1 MRGSRILTSLF
12 IGLFGLAVQ
21 SNALITSNP
30 LCNCDDT
37 CCHIDDSTEVDFTG
51 KTIVQITY
59 PDVSY
64 TGNYTV
70 VNHQYHNG
78 THAVNETLP
87 FQYVFKYNNG
97 FKTNFDRNVMIFTDT
112 EETVLNCSDAFL
124 FYGDPES
131 DYYTKIEMVTVSQD
145 GSTYCTLD
153 INGKLSRDEL
163 ADDSDVYFAF
173 NKLVDERQSFNIM
186 YDLDNSGVILPE
198 EDIIPYPYIIQS
210 GSVSATDINNST
222 EFYIDVQ
229 LNVSNIDTTQAG
241 IDESCLSIDELFK
254 NGNAY
259 WEVPGGTNCN
269 VTLIHATGDG
279 DAVTAGRTYNIKLSQ
294 YEYET
299 CSLSSPRESGGNLYF
314 DFRLVLPVEHTDTN
328 EATDDEAAC
337 NYFSSPLNVQNVTV
351 VMKQEV
357 TDELTSEYVTQF
369 EPAVTSIEPVK
380 CTNYDLYPTP
390 HVKLKMSINASFP
403 TANSVDY
410 NTVGQT
416 YFGESWESN
425 VLHWD
430 DNGAGTTPTYDCTTY
445 TDPAGDGTGP
455 GLDGDD
461 YTECE
466 FKFITSVCE
475 PVYTTTDGECALERN
490 TTRFVRDFTIEQTIV
505 GGQTATYAAD
515 DINSGVDNTEW
526 DISYCQAEGER
537 EVIQVNDLFETDLTL
552 RNYYYNI
559 SVDWSNTSL
568 LTLKDDMILRY
579 RVGETADTPFSFTND
594 LSLILKTVVL
604 TLRNPLTDEDISS
617 YTLTSADKEAFM
629 GFSWT
634 PYRRDP
640 RFCKWYDSAGGND
653 KCKDF
658 FIDGVR
664 SNSYHDATWIS
675 DVMPKECQEESTLA
689 GEEDDNNADFFLF
702 TPREWFRGDT
712 QGYVEMK
719 VKVTA
724 IVHKCNDNRRM
735 LAEANEVRQRLGQ
748 RQLQVSP
755 GGNNVLYVSDE
766 IVVTFVV
773 DDDGNEHVQV
783 AKPAGKT
790 WLEENMTL
798 VIVLSVIGGVIV
810 LGLLFL
816 WIQRRH
822 ERGGHIAVPTIIS
835 GARPDF

>member
-1 MRGSRILTSLF
+1 MRHITLLLLGVIGF
-12 IGLFGLAVQ
+12 ITKN
-21 SNALITSNP
+21 NALITSNP
-30 LCNCDDT
+30 ICSCDGT
-37 CCHIDDSTEVDFTG
+37 CCHIDDSTNVDFTG

-59 PDVSY
+59 PDVSF

-70 VNHQYHNG
+70 INYQSFDG
-78 THAVNETLP
+78 TTAVNETLP
-87 FQYVFKYNNG
+87 YQYVFKYNNG
-97 FKTNFDRNVMIFTDT
+97 FKTNFDRNVLIFTDT
-112 EETVLNCSDAFL
+112 AETTLNCSEASV

-131 DYYTKIEMVTVSQD
+131 NYYTKIDMVTVSQD

-163 ADDSDVYFAF
+163 ADDSDIYFAF
-173 NKLVDERQSFNIM
+173 NKLVDEQTQFNIM

-198 EDIIPYPYIIQS
+198 EDIVPYPYIIQG
-210 GSVSATDINNST
+210 GSVSATDVNDFT

-241 IDESCLSIDELFK
+241 IDPSCLSVDELFE

-269 VTLIHATGDG
+269 VTLLSAATGDETT
-279 DAVTAGRTYNIKLSQ
+279 DGRTYNLKLSQ
-294 YEYET
+294 YEYEA
-299 CSLSSPRESGGNLYF
+299 CSLSAPRESGGNLYF

-328 EATDDEAAC
+328 EDTDDAAAC
-337 NYFSSPLNVQNVTV
+337 NYFSAPLNVQNVTV

-357 TDELTSEYVTQF
+357 TSELTSEYITQF
-369 EPAVTSIEPVK
+369 EPAVTSVYPQK

-390 HVKLKMSINASFP
+390 HVKLKIEINASFP
-403 TANSVDY
+403 SANSVDF
-410 NTVGQT
+410 NTIGQT

-430 DNGAGTTPTYDCTTY
+430 DGNDGTTPTYSCETY
-445 TDPAGDGTGP
+445 VDPANDGTGV
-455 GLDGDD
+455 GFDADD
-461 YTECE
+461 YVECV
-466 FKFITSVCE
+466 FKFISSVCE
-475 PVYTTTDGECALERN
+475 PVYTTLDDQCALERN
-490 TTRFVRDFTIEQTIV
+490 TSRFVRDFTIEQTIV

-515 DINSGVDNTEW
+515 DINTGIDNLEWDNTF
-526 DISYCQAEGER
+526 CQAEGER
-537 EVIQVNDLFETDLTL
+537 DVVQVNDLFETDLVL
-552 RNYYYNI
+552 RNYYYNV
-559 SVDWSNTSL
+559 SVDWANTSL

-579 RVGETADTPFSFTND
+579 RVGETANTPFSFTSD
-594 LSLILKTVVL
+594 LSLILKTVVV
-604 TLRNPLTDEDISS
+604 TLRNPLTDTDISS
-617 YTLTSADKEAFM
+617 YTLTSNDKASFM

-664 SNSYHDATWIS
+664 SNTYHDATWIS
-675 DVMPKECQEESTLA
+675 EVMPKECQEESTLP
-689 GEEDDNNADFFLF
+689 GEEDDNNSDFFLF

-712 QGYVEMK
+712 DGYVEMK

-735 LAEANEVRQRLGQ
+735 LLDMNERRQMLGK
-748 RQLQVSP
+748 RQLQISP

-773 DDDGNEHVQV
+773 DDNGNEHVQV
-783 AKPAGKT
+783 AKTEKT
-790 WLEENMTL
+790 WLQENQTL
-798 VIVLSVIGGVIV
+798 VIVIGVIGGVIL
-810 LGLLFL
+810 LGVFFL
-816 WIQRRH
+816 WIQRRSH
-822 ERGGHIAVPTIIS
+822 YGHIAIPTMS
-835 GARPDF
+835 SVARPDF